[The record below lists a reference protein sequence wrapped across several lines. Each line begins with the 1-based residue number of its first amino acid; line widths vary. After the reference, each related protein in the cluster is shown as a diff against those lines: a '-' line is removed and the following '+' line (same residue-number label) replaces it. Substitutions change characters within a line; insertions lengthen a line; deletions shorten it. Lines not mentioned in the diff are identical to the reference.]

1 MNENENGKCKRERF
15 YFYTSLLK
23 RARYL
28 NTDQV
33 GRLFENIANY
43 VLDGV
48 TPKDKSDVAN
58 MVMFDDFK
66 EKYDRD
72 TEHYEEVCEKKRK
85 AGSKG
90 GKEKASK
97 SKVAK
102 QPQQGSLSEKPS
114 VRRRQI
120 AQAPIEDR
128 KQAFQRE
135 VMTETNVERYGA
147 DELKRFFNY
156 WTELNTNSGLMHFE
170 EEKHNPNHGGFDVT
184 RRLQIWN
191 NGSHLKQNGKAE
203 GFIKDDIK
211 P

>member
-1 MNENENGKCKRERF
+1 MNKTDKRERF

-23 RARYL
+23 KTRYMRA
-28 NTDQV
+28 DQK
-33 GRLFENIANY
+33 GILLENIANY

-48 TPKDKSDVAN
+48 MPKDESDVAN
-58 MVMFDDFK
+58 MIMFDSFK

-114 VRRRQI
+114 IRRLQI

-128 KQAFQRE
+128 RQAFRRE
-135 VMTETNVERYGA
+135 VMTETNVERYGV
-147 DELKRFFNY
+147 DNLMSFLNY
-156 WTELNTNSGLMHFE
+156 WTVFNSNSGLMRFE
-170 EEKHNPNHGGFDVT
+170 EERHNPNHGGFDVT

-191 NGSHLKQNGKAE
+191 TGSHLKQKGKQE
-203 GFIKDDIK
+203 GFIKDDLK

>member
-1 MNENENGKCKRERF
+1 MNKKTDKRERF

-23 RARYL
+23 KTCYMNA
-28 NTDQV
+28 DQK
-33 GRLFENIANY
+33 GILLENIANY

-48 TPKDKSDVAN
+48 MPKDKSDVAN
-58 MVMFDDFK
+58 MIMFESFK
-66 EKYDRD
+66 ENYDRD

-114 VRRRQI
+114 IRRLQI

-128 KQAFQRE
+128 RQAFRRE
-135 VMTETNVERYGA
+135 VMTETNVERYGV
-147 DELKRFFNY
+147 DNLMSFLNY
-156 WTELNTNSGLMHFE
+156 WTVFNSNSGLMRFE
-170 EEKHNPNHGGFDVT
+170 EERHDPNHGGFDVT

-191 NGSHLKQNGKAE
+191 TGSHLKQKGKAE

>member
-1 MNENENGKCKRERF
+1 MNKKKGQERERF

-23 RARYL
+23 KTRLLVA
-28 NTDQV
+28 DQK
-33 GRLFENIANY
+33 GILLENIANY

-48 TPKDKSDVAN
+48 TPKDKNDVAN
-58 MVMFDDFK
+58 MIMFESFK
-66 EKYDRD
+66 ENYDRD

-114 VRRRQI
+114 VRGRQI

-128 KQAFQRE
+128 KQAFRME
-135 VMTETNVERYGA
+135 VVTETNAKKYGA
-147 DELKRFFNY
+147 DELMSFFNY
-156 WTELNTNSGLMHFE
+156 WTELDINSGLMRFE
-170 EEKHNPNHGGFDVT
+170 VKKHDPNHGGFDVT
-184 RRLQIWN
+184 RRLQLWN
-191 NGSHLKQNGKAE
+191 TGSHLKQKGKAE

>member
-1 MNENENGKCKRERF
+1 MNKKTDKRERF

-23 RARYL
+23 KTRLMDA
-28 NTDQV
+28 DQK
-33 GRLFENIANY
+33 GIFLENIANY

-58 MVMFDDFK
+58 MIMFESFR

-114 VRRRQI
+114 VRRMQI

-128 KQAFQRE
+128 TQAFRGE
-135 VMTETNVERYGA
+135 VMTQTNVERYGV
-147 DELKRFFNY
+147 DRLKSFFNY
-156 WTELNTNSGLMHFE
+156 WTELNNNSGLMHFE
-170 EEKHNPNHGGFDVT
+170 EERHNPNHGGFNVS
-184 RRLQIWN
+184 RRLQLWN
-191 NGSHLKQNGKAE
+191 TGSHLKQKGKAE

>member
-1 MNENENGKCKRERF
+1 MNKTDKRERF

-23 RARYL
+23 KTRYMRA
-28 NTDQV
+28 DQK
-33 GRLFENIANY
+33 GILLENIANY

-48 TPKDKSDVAN
+48 MPKDESDVAN
-58 MVMFDDFK
+58 MIMFDSFK

-114 VRRRQI
+114 IRRLQI
-120 AQAPIEDR
+120 AQVPIEDR
-128 KQAFQRE
+128 RQAFRRE
-135 VMTETNVERYGA
+135 VMTETNVERYGV
-147 DELKRFFNY
+147 DNLMSFLNY
-156 WTELNTNSGLMHFE
+156 WTVFNSNSGLMRFE
-170 EEKHNPNHGGFDVT
+170 EERHDPNHGGFDVT

-191 NGSHLKQNGKAE
+191 TGSHLKQKGKAE

>member
-1 MNENENGKCKRERF
+1 MNNKTDKRERF

-23 RARYL
+23 KTRLMKA
-28 NTDQV
+28 DQKSI
-33 GRLFENIANY
+33 LLENIANY

-48 TPKDKSDVAN
+48 TPKDESDVAN
-58 MVMFDDFK
+58 MIMFESFK

-128 KQAFQRE
+128 TQAFRSE
-135 VMTETNVERYGA
+135 VMTETNVEKYGV
-147 DELKRFFNY
+147 DRLKSFFNY

-170 EEKHNPNHGGFDVT
+170 EERHNPNHGGFNVK
-184 RRLQIWN
+184 RRLEKWN
-191 NGSHLKQNGKAE
+191 TGSHLKQKGKQE

>member
-1 MNENENGKCKRERF
+1 MNKTDKRERF

-23 RARYL
+23 KTRYMRA
-28 NTDQV
+28 DQK
-33 GRLFENIANY
+33 GILLENIANY

-48 TPKDKSDVAN
+48 MPKDESDVAN
-58 MVMFDDFK
+58 MIMFESFK
-66 EKYDRD
+66 ENYDRD

-114 VRRRQI
+114 IRRLQI

-128 KQAFQRE
+128 RQAFRRE
-135 VMTETNVERYGA
+135 VMTETNVERYGV
-147 DELKRFFNY
+147 DNLMSFLNY
-156 WTELNTNSGLMHFE
+156 WTVFNSNSGLMRFE
-170 EEKHNPNHGGFDVT
+170 EERHDPNHGGFDVT

-191 NGSHLKQNGKAE
+191 TGSHLKQKGKAE

>member
-1 MNENENGKCKRERF
+1 MNKTDKRERF

-23 RARYL
+23 KTRYMRA
-28 NTDQV
+28 DQK
-33 GRLFENIANY
+33 GILLENIANY

-48 TPKDKSDVAN
+48 MPKDKSDVAN
-58 MVMFDDFK
+58 MIMFESFK
-66 EKYDRD
+66 ENYDRD

-102 QPQQGSLSEKPS
+102 QPQQGELSEKPS

-135 VMTETNVERYGA
+135 VMTETNVEIYGA

-156 WTELNTNSGLMHFE
+156 WTEFNTNGGLMRFE
-170 EEKHNPNHGGFDVT
+170 EERHNPNHGGFNVT

-191 NGSHLKQNGKAE
+191 TESHLKQKGKAE

>member
-1 MNENENGKCKRERF
+1 MNKKSDKRERF

-23 RARYL
+23 KTRYMDA
-28 NTDQV
+28 DQK
-33 GRLFENIANY
+33 GILLENIANY

-48 TPKDKSDVAN
+48 MPKDKSDVAN
-58 MVMFDDFK
+58 MIMFESFK
-66 EKYDRD
+66 ENYDRD

-102 QPQQGSLSEKPS
+102 QPQQGELSEKPS

-128 KQAFQRE
+128 TQVFQRE

-147 DELKRFFNY
+147 DKLKSFFNY
-156 WTELNTNSGLMHFE
+156 WTELNTNGGLMRFE
-170 EEKHNPNHGGFDVT
+170 GERHNPNHGGFDVT

-191 NGSHLKQNGKAE
+191 TGSHLKQKGKQE
-203 GFIKDDIK
+203 GFIKDDLK

>member
-1 MNENENGKCKRERF
+1 MNKKTDKRERF

-23 RARYL
+23 KTCYMNA
-28 NTDQV
+28 DQK
-33 GRLFENIANY
+33 GILLENIANY

-48 TPKDKSDVAN
+48 MPKDKSDVAN
-58 MVMFDDFK
+58 MIMFESFK
-66 EKYDRD
+66 ENYDRD

-128 KQAFQRE
+128 KQAFRME
-135 VMTETNVERYGA
+135 VVTETNAKKYGA
-147 DELKRFFNY
+147 DELMRFFNY
-156 WTELNTNSGLMHFE
+156 WTELDTNSGLMRFE
-170 EEKHNPNHGGFDVT
+170 VKKHDPNHGGFDVK
-184 RRLQIWN
+184 RRLEIWN
-191 NGSHLKQNGKAE
+191 TGSHLKQKGKQE

>member
-1 MNENENGKCKRERF
+1 MNNKTDKRERF

-23 RARYL
+23 KTCYMDA
-28 NTDQV
+28 DQK
-33 GRLFENIANY
+33 GILLENIANY

-58 MVMFDDFK
+58 MIMFESFK

-114 VRRRQI
+114 VRGRQI

-128 KQAFQRE
+128 KQAFRSE
-135 VMTETNVERYGA
+135 VMTETNVEIYGA
-147 DELKRFFNY
+147 DELKSFFNY

-170 EEKHNPNHGGFDVT
+170 EERHNPNHGGFNVK
-184 RRLQIWN
+184 RRLQLWN
-191 NGSHLKQNGKAE
+191 TGSHLKQKGKQE

>member
-1 MNENENGKCKRERF
+1 MNKKTDKRERF

-23 RARYL
+23 KTRLMVA
-28 NTDQV
+28 DQK
-33 GRLFENIANY
+33 GILLENIANY

-58 MVMFDDFK
+58 MIMFESFK
-66 EKYDRD
+66 ENYDRD

-97 SKVAK
+97 SEVAK
-102 QPQQGSLSEKPS
+102 QPQQGELSEKPS
-114 VRRRQI
+114 VRGRQI

-128 KQAFQRE
+128 TQAFRGE
-135 VMTETNVERYGA
+135 VMTQTNVERYGV
-147 DELKRFFNY
+147 DRLKSFFNY
-156 WTELNTNSGLMHFE
+156 WTELNTNSGLMLFE
-170 EEKHNPNHGGFDVT
+170 EERHNPNHGGFNVT

-191 NGSHLKQNGKAE
+191 TGSHLKQKGKAE

>member
-1 MNENENGKCKRERF
+1 MNNKTDKRERF

-23 RARYL
+23 KTRLMVA
-28 NTDQV
+28 DQK
-33 GRLFENIANY
+33 GILLENIANY

-58 MVMFDDFK
+58 MIMFESFR

-102 QPQQGSLSEKPS
+102 QPQQGSLSGKPS
-114 VRRRQI
+114 VRRMQI

-128 KQAFQRE
+128 TQAFRGE
-135 VMTETNVERYGA
+135 VMTQTNVERYGV
-147 DELKRFFNY
+147 DRLKSFFNY
-156 WTELNTNSGLMHFE
+156 WTELNTNSGLMYFE
-170 EEKHNPNHGGFDVT
+170 EERHNPNHGGFNVS
-184 RRLQIWN
+184 RRLQLWN
-191 NGSHLKQNGKAE
+191 TGSHLKQKGKAE
-203 GFIKDDIK
+203 GFIKDDLK

>member
-1 MNENENGKCKRERF
+1 MNKKTDKRERF
-15 YFYTSLLK
+15 YFYTSILKKTCYMNADQKGILL
-23 RARYL
+23 
-28 NTDQV
+28 
-33 GRLFENIANY
+33 ENIANY

-58 MVMFDDFK
+58 MIMFESFK
-66 EKYDRD
+66 ENYDRD

-102 QPQQGSLSEKPS
+102 QPQQGELSEKPS
-114 VRRRQI
+114 VRGRQI

-128 KQAFQRE
+128 TQAFRGE
-135 VMTETNVERYGA
+135 VMTQTNVERYGV
-147 DELKRFFNY
+147 DRLKSFFNY
-156 WTELNTNSGLMHFE
+156 WTELNTNSGLMRFE
-170 EEKHNPNHGGFDVT
+170 EERHNPNHGGFNVT

-191 NGSHLKQNGKAE
+191 TGSHLKQRGKAE

>member
-1 MNENENGKCKRERF
+1 MNKTDKRERF

-23 RARYL
+23 KTRYMRA
-28 NTDQV
+28 DQK
-33 GRLFENIANY
+33 GILLENIANY

-48 TPKDKSDVAN
+48 MPKDESDVAN
-58 MVMFDDFK
+58 MIMFDSFK

-114 VRRRQI
+114 IRRLQI

-128 KQAFQRE
+128 RQAFRRE
-135 VMTETNVERYGA
+135 VMTETNVEIYGV
-147 DELKRFFNY
+147 DNLMSFLNY
-156 WTELNTNSGLMHFE
+156 WTVFNSNSGLMRFE
-170 EEKHNPNHGGFDVT
+170 EERHDPNHGGFDVT

-191 NGSHLKQNGKAE
+191 TGSHLKQKGKAE

>member
-1 MNENENGKCKRERF
+1 MNKKTDKRERF
-15 YFYTSLLK
+15 YFYTSILKKTCYMNADQKGILL
-23 RARYL
+23 
-28 NTDQV
+28 
-33 GRLFENIANY
+33 ENIANY

-58 MVMFDDFK
+58 MIMFESFK
-66 EKYDRD
+66 ENYDRD

-102 QPQQGSLSEKPS
+102 QPQQGELSEKPS
-114 VRRRQI
+114 VRGRQI

-128 KQAFQRE
+128 TQAFRGE
-135 VMTETNVERYGA
+135 VMTQTNVERYGV
-147 DELKRFFNY
+147 DRLKSFFNY
-156 WTELNTNSGLMHFE
+156 WTELNTNSGLMRFE
-170 EEKHNPNHGGFDVT
+170 EERHNPNHGGFNVT

-191 NGSHLKQNGKAE
+191 TGSHLKQKGKAE

>member
-1 MNENENGKCKRERF
+1 MNKTDKRERF

-23 RARYL
+23 KTRHLKA
-28 NTDQV
+28 DQK
-33 GRLFENIANY
+33 GILLENIANY

-48 TPKDKSDVAN
+48 MPKDESDVAN
-58 MVMFDDFK
+58 MIMFDSFK

-114 VRRRQI
+114 IRRLQI

-128 KQAFQRE
+128 RQAFRRE
-135 VMTETNVERYGA
+135 VMTETNVERYGV
-147 DELKRFFNY
+147 DNLMSFLNY
-156 WTELNTNSGLMHFE
+156 WTVFNSNSGLMRFE
-170 EEKHNPNHGGFDVT
+170 EERHDPNHGGFDVT

-191 NGSHLKQNGKAE
+191 TGSHLKQKGKAE

>member
-1 MNENENGKCKRERF
+1 MNKKTDKRERF

-23 RARYL
+23 KTRYMDA
-28 NTDQV
+28 DQK
-33 GRLFENIANY
+33 GIFLENIANY

-48 TPKDKSDVAN
+48 MPKDKSDVASII
-58 MVMFDDFK
+58 MFESFK
-66 EKYDRD
+66 EHYDRD

-114 VRRRQI
+114 IRRRQI

-128 KQAFQRE
+128 TQAFRSE
-135 VMTETNVERYGA
+135 VMTKTNVEKYGA
-147 DELKRFFNY
+147 DRLKSFFDY
-156 WTELNTNSGLMHFE
+156 WTGFNTNGGLMRFE
-170 EEKHNPNHGGFDVT
+170 EERHSPNHGGFDVT

-191 NGSHLKQNGKAE
+191 TESHLKQKGKAE

-211 P
+211 L

>member
-1 MNENENGKCKRERF
+1 MNKTDKRERF

-23 RARYL
+23 KTCYMNA
-28 NTDQV
+28 DQK
-33 GRLFENIANY
+33 GILLENIANY

-48 TPKDKSDVAN
+48 MPKDESDVAN
-58 MVMFDDFK
+58 MIMFESFK
-66 EKYDRD
+66 ENYDRD

-114 VRRRQI
+114 IRRLQI

-128 KQAFQRE
+128 RQAFRRE
-135 VMTETNVERYGA
+135 VMTETNVERYGV
-147 DELKRFFNY
+147 DNLMSFLNY
-156 WTELNTNSGLMHFE
+156 WTVFNSNSGLMRFE
-170 EEKHNPNHGGFDVT
+170 EEKYDPNHGGFDVT
-184 RRLQIWN
+184 RRLQLWN
-191 NGSHLKQNGKAE
+191 NGSHLKQKGKAE
-203 GFIKDDIK
+203 SFIKDDLK